1 MDTLLMRLNFLSLA
15 THSVVGRFFRQAFS
29 LFIAFAALLTS
40 ILVAETL
47 WLARNDLQ
55 KDLKIYQRTF
65 EKSLAAALWA
75 MDEEKLDSI
84 ARGIVEIPDIK
95 GVRILEPSSGKLLI
109 ESGVFLDEASGNRL
123 DLIHHFPIIHDE
135 GFGAELVAKA
145 EFHSAASQLFQ
156 RTKSQIFLI
165 LLLALFKTIAFWFIF
180 MWIGRRLLGDP
191 LTEMTNAIAVAATP
205 HRLALSPATES
216 AIEGTELAALRQA
229 HDVLADQIAS
239 TQAELLRIN
248 AELEQRVADRTAALD
263 AKRHEAERLATHD
276 HLTGLPTMR
285 LAADRLHIACGL
297 ARRAQRKV
305 ALLFID
311 LDGFK
316 PVNDS
321 FGHDVG
327 DEVLCEVARRLAGSI
342 RAEDT
347 VARVGGD
354 EFIAI
359 VGNLADVEAAK
370 SVATCIGGAVGL
382 PFEVAGHVIHVGASI
397 GIAMFPDDAEDFDG
411 LRRGAD
417 QAMYQVKRSGK
428 GSFAFARATTSTS

>member
-1 MDTLLMRLNFLSLA
+1 MRLNFLSLA

-55 KDLKIYQRTF
+55 QDLKIYQRTF

-95 GVRILEPSSGKLLI
+95 GVRILDPSSGKLLI
-109 ESGVFLDEASGNRL
+109 ESGVFLDEASDNRL

-180 MWIGRRLLGDP
+180 MWIGRRLLGNP
-191 LTEMTNAIAVAATP
+191 LTEMTEAIAVAATP

-229 HDVLADQIAS
+229 HDTLADQIAS
-239 TQAELLRIN
+239 AQAELLRIN

-263 AKRHEAERLATHD
+263 AKRHEAERLST
-276 HLTGLPTMR
+276 
-285 LAADRLHIACGL
+285 
-297 ARRAQRKV
+297 
-305 ALLFID
+305 
-311 LDGFK
+311 
-316 PVNDS
+316 
-321 FGHDVG
+321 
-327 DEVLCEVARRLAGSI
+327 
-342 RAEDT
+342 
-347 VARVGGD
+347 
-354 EFIAI
+354 
-359 VGNLADVEAAK
+359 
-370 SVATCIGGAVGL
+370 
-382 PFEVAGHVIHVGASI
+382 
-397 GIAMFPDDAEDFDG
+397 
-411 LRRGAD
+411 
-417 QAMYQVKRSGK
+417 
-428 GSFAFARATTSTS
+428 SFAAQGGPAVYRS

>member
-1 MDTLLMRLNFLSLA
+1 MPLNFLSLA
-15 THSVVGRFFRQAFS
+15 NHSVVGRFFRQAFS

-55 KDLKIYQRTF
+55 QDLKIYQRTF

-75 MDEEKLDSI
+75 MDEEKLNSI
-84 ARGIVEIPDIK
+84 ARGIIEIPDIK
-95 GVRILEPSSGKLLI
+95 GVRILDPYSGKLLI
-109 ESGVFLDEASGNRL
+109 ESGTFLDEASGNRL
-123 DLIHHFPIIHDE
+123 DLIHHFSIIHDE

-145 EFHSAASQLFQ
+145 EFHSAVSQIFH
-156 RTKSQIFLI
+156 RTQTQIFLI
-165 LLLALFKTIAFWFIF
+165 IILALLKTIAFWFIF
-180 MWIGRRLLGDP
+180 MSVGRRLLGNP
-191 LTEMTNAIAVAATP
+191 LTEITGAIAVEATP
-205 HRLALSPATES
+205 HRLALSTATET

-229 HDVLADQIAS
+229 HDTLADKIAGA
-239 TQAELLRIN
+239 QAELLHIN

-263 AKRHEAERLATHD
+263 AKRREAERLATHD
-276 HLTGLPTMR
+276 HLTGLPTLR

-297 ARRAQRKV
+297 ARRAQLKV

-321 FGHDVG
+321 FGHAVG

-359 VGNLADVEAAK
+359 VGNLADAEAAK
-370 SVATCIGGAVGL
+370 SVATCIGAAVDL
-382 PFEVAGHVIHVGASI
+382 PIVVAGHFIHVGASI
-397 GIAMFPDDAEDFDG
+397 GIALFPDDAEDFDG

-428 GSFAFARATTSTS
+428 GSFAFASAAVA